1 MNPRH
6 VAAVAIALLL
16 ALLVWRLL
24 PASHAA
30 SDVIANPDTSRAAID
45 AKSSAT
51 DHKLATE
58 IVTTANGESH
68 LADSLNAP
76 GGNIRSDL
84 EIVNQVLEAFRTN
97 FLAAGNPVGDNTEIT
112 AALTGHN
119 KLHTAFIPPRH
130 VAINSRGELC
140 DRWGTPFFF
149 HQNSGTQMEIRSAGP
164 DRKLW
169 STDDVVLTP

>member
-1 MNPRH
+1 MNPRRV
-6 VAAVAIALLL
+6 VAVTIALLL
-16 ALLVWRLL
+16 ALAAWRLW
-24 PASHAA
+24 PASHPTPDVAA
-30 SDVIANPDTSRAAID
+30 SPDTSRAAID
-45 AKSSAT
+45 AKSPTTSRP
-51 DHKLATE
+51 LAT
-58 IVTTANGESH
+58 ANAADANSESH

-84 EIVNQVLEAFRTN
+84 EIVNQLLEAFRTN
-97 FLAAGNPVGDNTEIT
+97 FLAAGNPVGDNAEIT
-112 AALTGHN
+112 AALTGRN
-119 KLHTAFIPPRH
+119 KLRTAFIPPRH